1 MKSNDKHISV
11 LLNETID
18 ALNVKPDGCYVDC
31 TLGGGGHS
39 EQIVKRLSD
48 QGRLIGIDQ
57 DDYAIARAGA
67 RLSDY
72 PCRKDFVRDN
82 FSHLPDILDALQI
95 SDVDGVVFDLGVS
108 SFQFDQPE
116 RGFSYH
122 HDGPLDMRMDRQQ
135 ELRAADVVNTYS
147 EQALKQVILEYGEDK
162 FAGRIARAIV
172 SRRQRQPFTRTLD
185 LADVIREAYPEKF
198 RRKGHPAKKTFQAL
212 RIEVNGELRILT
224 QAVKNAIART
234 KPGGRICVITFHSLE
249 DRQIKQLFNEQADPC
264 ICPPEFPVCVCGR
277 KPTIKKITRKPIA
290 PSKEELQDNRRAR
303 SAKLRVAERLKCEE
317 TEG

>member
-1 MKSNDKHISV
+1 MKSKDQHISV

-39 EQIVKRLSD
+39 EQIAGRLSD

-57 DDYAIARAGA
+57 DDYAIARAEK
-67 RLSDY
+67 RLSSY

-82 FSHLPDILDALQI
+82 FVHLPAILDALQI
-95 SDVDGVVFDLGVS
+95 SAVDGVVFDLGVS

-135 ELRAADVVNTYS
+135 ALTAADVVNTYS
-147 EQALKQVILEYGEDK
+147 EQALKQVIFEYGEDK
-162 FAGRIARAIV
+162 LAGRIARAIV
-172 SRRQRQPFTRTLD
+172 SRRKTQPFRRTLD
-185 LADVIREAYPEKF
+185 LADVIRDATPEKF

-224 QAVKNAIART
+224 QAVKNAIDRT

-290 PSKEELQDNRRAR
+290 PSAEEVQDNRRAR
-303 SAKLRVAERLKCEE
+303 SAKLRVAERLEREE
-317 TEG
+317 TKG

>member
-1 MKSNDKHISV
+1 M
-11 LLNETID
+11 
-18 ALNVKPDGCYVDC
+18 
-31 TLGGGGHS
+31 
-39 EQIVKRLSD
+39 
-48 QGRLIGIDQ
+48 
-57 DDYAIARAGA
+57 
-67 RLSDY
+67 
-72 PCRKDFVRDN
+72 
-82 FSHLPDILDALQI
+82 
-95 SDVDGVVFDLGVS
+95 
-108 SFQFDQPE
+108 
-116 RGFSYH
+116 
-122 HDGPLDMRMDRQQ
+122 
-135 ELRAADVVNTYS
+135 
-147 EQALKQVILEYGEDK
+147 
-162 FAGRIARAIV
+162 
-172 SRRQRQPFTRTLD
+172 
-185 LADVIREAYPEKF
+185 IREAYPEKF